1 MKIPVP
7 RNNLFYLKIMALVV
21 MLACSSCGRSQAAS
35 SDPTSM
41 PQTHLQ
47 WAQVLVKNL
56 PLTNTSYQHK
66 EDVVTWAG
74 WNGAS
79 RYESQTDCS
88 GFINALLE
96 QTYGLT
102 ASDFERFF
110 GTKRPLAETYYD
122 AVISRN
128 KFKQIPLISDVQPG
142 DFIVIKYPPDNDNSG
157 HIMLVAA
164 APQKYPSSSPE
175 MEGTEQW
182 IITVIDSSETGHG
195 STDTRWQNNET
206 FHDGL
211 GQGVFRIYTNVAG
224 EPAGYTW
231 STFANSEYHSQ
242 QERPLVIGRLNL
254 R

>member
-1 MKIPVP
+1 MKRKDSIHLIIALLTALSLSNCKSS
-7 RNNLFYLKIMALVV
+7 NNPIDA
-21 MLACSSCGRSQAAS
+21 
-35 SDPTSM
+35 

-47 WAQVLVKNL
+47 LAQLLVKNM

-66 EDVVTWAG
+66 EGVVTWAG

-88 GFINALLE
+88 GFISALLE

-102 ASDFERFF
+102 ASDFKRFF
-110 GTKRPLAETYYD
+110 GTKRPLAKTYYD
-122 AVISRN
+122 AVISQN

-164 APQKYPSSSPE
+164 TPQKYPSSSPE
-175 MEGTEQW
+175 MEGTGQW
-182 IITVIDSSETGHG
+182 IITVIDSSQTGHG
-195 STDTRWQNNET
+195 KTDTRWQNNGT

-211 GQGVFRIYTNVAG
+211 GQGVFRIYTDDAG
-224 EPAGYTW
+224 EPVGYTW
-231 STFANSEYHSQ
+231 STFSNSEYYSQ